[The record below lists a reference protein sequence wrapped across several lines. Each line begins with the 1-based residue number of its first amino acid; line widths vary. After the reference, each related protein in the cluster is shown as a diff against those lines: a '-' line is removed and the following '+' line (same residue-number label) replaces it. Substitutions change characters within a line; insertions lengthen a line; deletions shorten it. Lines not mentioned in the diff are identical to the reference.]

1 MDSASFTGSMTS
13 PAAPGS
19 AKNTAA
25 TGSLMAFAAMCCVQL
40 GLAASVGLMDK
51 LSAEGVGW
59 LRLVWA
65 ALIMLAISRPW
76 RVKFSRS
83 ALAMCALLGVATAG
97 MTLGFMLAVRTIPLG
112 TASALEFLGPL
123 SIAVIQG
130 RGVARWWA
138 LAAAAGVLGLTEPWH
153 GTTDLAGV
161 LFALGAAAC
170 WAVYVLLTQKAGDAV
185 SGISALGIS
194 LPVAAVAATFV
205 VGPSMVGPNVLGTLD
220 WRLLLTGLAL
230 ALLLPVIPFSL
241 ELLALRR
248 LTAAAFGTLMCLEP
262 AIAVVVGLLALG
274 QIPRPAA
281 LAGIVLVTAAGIG
294 ATRSGRRPGPES
306 QPPSAPVPAPV
317 SIQVSDN

>member
-1 MDSASFTGSMTS
+1 
-13 PAAPGS
+13 
-19 AKNTAA
+19 
-25 TGSLMAFAAMCCVQL
+25 MAFAAMCCVQL
-40 GLAASVGLMDK
+40 GLAASVGLMDT
-51 LSAEGVGW
+51 LSAEGIGW

-83 ALAMCALLGVATAG
+83 ALAMCVLLGVATAG

-153 GTTDLAGV
+153 GTTDPAGV

-170 WAVYVLLTQKAGDAV
+170 WALYVLLTQKAGDAV

-194 LPVAAVAATFV
+194 LPVAAIAATFV
-205 VGPSMVGPNVLGTLD
+205 VGPGVFGVLD
-220 WRLLLTGLAL
+220 WQLLLIGLAL

-262 AIAVVVGLLALG
+262 AIAVVVGFLALG
-274 QIPRPAA
+274 QVPRPAA
-281 LAGIVLVTAAGIG
+281 LAGIVLVIAAGIG
-294 ATRSGRRPGPES
+294 ATRSGRRLDPVYESSSVQGPVADS
-306 QPPSAPVPAPV
+306 QHVSNHEGITTVRPELAYPPKLE
-317 SIQVSDN
+317 